1 MGEPDLHELLDV
13 ERSVPVPSGAD
24 GLGEHHARGVRRLPD
39 TAQVDPPGD
48 LADEHGSQSLRSE
61 LLVDAQEVDLRQVQ
75 LLSLDRQLG
84 GYAGDERDQLTRAH
98 HPHAQVPVL
107 NVPRGLEHPLE
118 ELARV
123 LEPEHGVVVLD
134 VVVVE
139 ELEDL
144 IVHLLVRYVARAPL
158 ERRWQVVPL
167 LLHLVDRHRVV
178 DRALG
183 SGFIELGLELAHRL
197 GLPEGVVLHVVE
209 GHAGKGSASLLGQ
222 IRGRGTLMVLVRH
235 DATRRWDPPI
245 VAHEILMFVMR
256 QDRAKSTESRSCPG
270 LTNTSRLNERTRPKH
285 GSPTPS
291 ASKGSRRSLPI
302 PRSVWFVRART
313 LTRPRERRDAPSSRP
328 PLDYFFVRWGAE
340 RDLVRRRRRRPSGTG
355 VSR

>member
-1 MGEPDLHELLDV
+1 MVPRLLLVENRRDGKLLEVVVQQRGHRGHVLVLHRSDPGRGRLLVQPEELYRLAHRHAAVEMGEPDLHELLDV

-222 IRGRGTLMVLVRH
+222 IRGRGTLVVLVRH
-235 DATRRWDPPI
+235 DAMRRWDPPI
-245 VAHEILMFVMR
+245 VAHEILV
-256 QDRAKSTESRSCPG
+256 
-270 LTNTSRLNERTRPKH
+270 H
-285 GSPTPS
+285 
-291 ASKGSRRSLPI
+291 RR
-302 PRSVWFVRART
+302 
-313 LTRPRERRDAPSSRP
+313 
-328 PLDYFFVRWGAE
+328 
-340 RDLVRRRRRRPSGTG
+340 
-355 VSR
+355 